1 MSTHQKPPGRLRG
14 GLSHFWGQTQDRF
27 HLAAFNRKNGRRLAW
42 SLMEGAIGSAV
53 GLLFAALYLAYR

>member
-1 MSTHQKPPGRLRG
+1 MSTHSKPPGRLRG
-14 GLSHFWGQTQDRF
+14 GLSHFRGRLRDRF
-27 HLAAFNRKNGRRLAW
+27 HLVAFNRKNGRRLAW